1 MLAAAGKCLTEKSE
15 SQLCSMDLWW
25 CAVSRS
31 EAGQQKELLVLDS
44 NWQELERIPLD
55 VGPRHFALSSATPA
69 LPADLRPGDK

>member
-1 MLAAAGKCLTEKSE
+1 MEHFDRPLSFFDAH
-15 SQLCSMDLWW
+15 LCA

-55 VGPRHFALSSATPA
+55 LGPRHFALTSVSPV
-69 LPADLRPGDK
+69 LPADLRPGDKCVQP

>member
-1 MLAAAGKCLTEKSE
+1 MKVSRVQWICGG
-15 SQLCSMDLWW
+15 
-25 CAVSRS
+25 AVSRS